1 MQIYIYLYIYIWI
14 CRERERERERER
26 ARKKERE
33 RERERV
39 VVLLASYL
47 THFLHFASLKSGKRK
62 FVRSGAWKDAVNLG
76 HVRLSFSFFVGD

>member
-14 CRERERERERER
+14 CRERERERERWR
-26 ARKKERE
+26 GRKRE